1 MSAKVDAK
9 PTLEVWMDGKCR
21 LCQTSRSWCE
31 LRDRRARIRFVDFRT
46 RGDDELPVA
55 HADHER
61 SMWVRDDD
69 GTLLEG
75 FAAWRR
81 IMSELPGWRWLA
93 LLAAAPPFTAIGP
106 PLYRF
111 IATLRH
117 HFPGNQGL
125 TNRAPGPRG
134 S

>member
-1 MSAKVDAK
+1 MNVNKTPVL
-9 PTLEVWMDGKCR
+9 TVWTDGACQ
-21 LCQTSRSWCE
+21 LCQTSRKWCE
-31 LRDRRARIRFVDFRT
+31 LRDRNARIRFVDFRII
-46 RGDDELPVA
+46 GDEALPLPRE
-55 HADHER
+55 DHEATI
-61 SMWVRDDD
+61 WVRDDN
-69 GTLLEG
+69 GALLAG
-75 FAAWRR
+75 FAAWQRV
-81 IMSELPGWRWLA
+81 MSELPGWRWLA